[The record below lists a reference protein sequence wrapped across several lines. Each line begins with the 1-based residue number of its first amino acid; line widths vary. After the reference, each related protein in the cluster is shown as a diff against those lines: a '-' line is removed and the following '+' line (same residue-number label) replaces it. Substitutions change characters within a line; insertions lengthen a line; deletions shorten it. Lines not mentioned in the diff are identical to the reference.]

1 MDSAYLSLVSLRK
14 EYYEVVAVNDVD
26 LSIQQGDIFG
36 LIGPN
41 GAGKT
46 TLLRMLAT
54 ALEPTAGR
62 ALFTGKDIWAE
73 PVGYRRVMGFMPDF
87 FQLYDYL
94 TARETLLYFGLAHKM
109 DCQTRARRAD
119 EVLELIDLK
128 DKAHTLAKG
137 LSRGMVQRLGLGRAL
152 MHRPQLLLLDEPAS
166 GLDPLG
172 RKQLF
177 DVLRD
182 VNAQGTT
189 ILISSHILG
198 ELSDVC
204 TSVGIMHLGR
214 FLAAGATS
222 EIVGKIMPRRR
233 ISVLLTTE
241 PAAAAG
247 VLKSFP
253 AVSVERIEG
262 RRVRL
267 LLDGTDADLAR
278 LNAALIGAGVGV
290 ALIEETRTG
299 LQELYQ
305 AITER
310 QGHASPS

>member
-1 MDSAYLSLVSLRK
+1 MDTEFLSLVTLRK

-26 LSIQQGDIFG
+26 LGIREGDIFG
-36 LIGPN
+36 LVGPN

-62 ALFTGKDIWAE
+62 AVFRGKDIWDD
-73 PVGYRRVMGFMPDF
+73 PVSYRGVIGFMPDF

-94 TARETLLYFGLAHKM
+94 TTRETLLYFGLAHGLDRK
-109 DCQTRARRAD
+109 TRTGRAD
-119 EVLELIDLK
+119 EMLKVIGLEE
-128 DKAHTLAKG
+128 KAHSLAKG

-152 MHRPQLLLLDEPAS
+152 IHRPKLLLLDEPAS
-166 GLDPLG
+166 GLDPLA

-177 DVLRD
+177 DVLRE

-189 ILISSHILG
+189 IIISSHILG

-204 TSVGIMHLGR
+204 NSVGIMHYGR
-214 FLAAGATS
+214 FLAAGEMS
-222 EIVGKIMPRRR
+222 EIVRKIMPKRR
-233 ISVLLTTE
+233 ISLLLTTD
-241 PAAAAG
+241 PQAART
-247 VLKSFP
+247 VLQSWP
-253 AVSVERIEG
+253 TASVEQVEG
-262 RRVRL
+262 PRVRL
-267 LLDGTDADLAR
+267 LLEGTDAELAR
-278 LNAALIGAGVGV
+278 LNAALVAAGVGV

-299 LQELYQ
+299 LEELYL

-310 QGHASPS
+310 QGHAAAS